1 MVEIEAVE
9 DPNLWPE
16 LPSLVERRTE
26 EILTICQRANVRGT
40 FFVLGWVAERYPAM
54 VKQIADAGHELATHS
69 YWHRKVYSL
78 TPEEFLKDMRRSIE
92 VIESSSGSRVR
103 GLP

>member
-1 MVEIEAVE
+1 MNTPSAPLTHALSFDIEDWFHMVEIEAVE

-40 FFVLGWVAERYPAM
+40 FFVLGWVAER
-54 VKQIADAGHELATHS
+54 
-69 YWHRKVYSL
+69 
-78 TPEEFLKDMRRSIE
+78 
-92 VIESSSGSRVR
+92 
-103 GLP
+103 

>member
-40 FFVLGWVAERYPAM
+40 FSCLV
-54 VKQIADAGHELATHS
+54 
-69 YWHRKVYSL
+69 
-78 TPEEFLKDMRRSIE
+78 
-92 VIESSSGSRVR
+92 GSPRDTR
-103 GLP
+103 PW